1 VGIGGRWQPSRGFS
15 RRPALWLVLILVA
28 AAEVVGVV
36 YYLGSTTSSAS
47 LSPHRIAL
55 GKLSDALLHDPPDKV
70 RAAYE
75 SYLAGYPGNTKTRM
89 EFAGF
94 LEKQSQPSAALA
106 QYQAVSQQEPRSIEA
121 LKGLARC
128 HSALGHHDL
137 AALHLEDATRI
148 RPDDAPLLKEF
159 GLACHRAGDPGRA
172 MEALHRSLAIDP
184 NQQDLFPL
192 VAQIAQGKSAG
203 DDSPSLGTTRRM
215 MGPAASPALSPD
227 FGPRVPAPPVPRPV
241 DPARYGLGRNPGGP

>member
-15 RRPALWLVLILVA
+15 RRAALWLVGLLVA

-36 YYLGSTTSSAS
+36 YYLESTTSSAS

-55 GKLSDALLHDPPDKV
+55 GQLSDALLHDPPDKV

-94 LEKQSQPSAALA
+94 LEKQMHPSAALG
-106 QYQAVSQQEPRSIEA
+106 QYQTVCQQEPRNVEA

-148 RPDDAPLLKEF
+148 RPDDAPLLKEL

-184 NQQDLFPL
+184 NQHDLL
-192 VAQIAQGKSAG
+192 SLISQIAQEKKAG
-203 DDSPSLGTTRRM
+203 DNPDAAHGASRRLAGGAWNPAVPLGTAPRLP
-215 MGPAASPALSPD
+215 GPA
-227 FGPRVPAPPVPRPV
+227 VPSPV
-241 DPARYGLGRNPGGP
+241 DPMRYGLENRSR